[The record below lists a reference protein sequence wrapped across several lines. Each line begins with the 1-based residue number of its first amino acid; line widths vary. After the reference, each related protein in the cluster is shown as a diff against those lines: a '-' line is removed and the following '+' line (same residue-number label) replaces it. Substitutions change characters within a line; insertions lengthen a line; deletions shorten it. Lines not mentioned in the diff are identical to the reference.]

1 MNSVHD
7 ETMLDL
13 ASLYALEALEP
24 GTDEWRTIRE
34 HLSGCAICQDEYR
47 VARAGASAVALSV
60 AEAPPPALRARIL
73 SALPARTASSN
84 VVLLRR
90 RQLFVALATAAAIL
104 VGVGAYLSTPT
115 TTTPSAIAPAPTAP
129 HTTTATWIAACA
141 PKLGARCHARGTISA
156 SPSKSMTFAMH
167 GLAALPRGKTYQA
180 WVIAPGASPTP
191 EPTFLPD
198 SRGEGSVV
206 IPVAPRKGLIVAV
219 TVEPAG
225 GSRQP
230 TTTPFLLGK
239 IQ

>member
-13 ASLYALEALEP
+13 ASLYAVDALEP
-24 GTDEWRTIRE
+24 GADEWRAIRE
-34 HLSGCAICQDEYR
+34 HLSGCTICQDEYR

-73 SALPARTASSN
+73 AALPARTASN
-84 VVLLRR
+84 VVPLRR
-90 RQLFVALATAAAIL
+90 RFFLTLATAAAIL

-115 TTTPSAIAPAPTAP
+115 TTTPSAVAPIPTASK
-129 HTTTATWIAACA
+129 TSTLTWTAACA
-141 PKLGARCHARGTISA
+141 PKLGPRCHANGTISA
-156 SPSKSMTFAMH
+156 SPSRSMTFAMH

-191 EPTFLPD
+191 EPTFLSD

-225 GSRQP
+225 GSRKP
-230 TTTPFLLGK
+230 TTTPFLVGK

>member
-1 MNSVHD
+1 MSTVHD

-13 ASLYALEALEP
+13 ASLYAIEALEQ
-24 GTDEWRTIRE
+24 GGDEWRLIRA
-34 HLSGCAICQDEYR
+34 HLPECAICQNEYQ
-47 VARAGASAVALSV
+47 VARAGASALALSA
-60 AEAPPPALRARIL
+60 AEAPPAALRARVL
-73 SALPARTASSN
+73 AALPARTAPSN

-90 RQLFVALATAAAIL
+90 RLFVALATAAAIL

-115 TTTPSAIAPAPTAP
+115 TTTPIAAAPTPAASN
-129 HTTTATWIAACA
+129 ATILTWTAACA
-141 PKLGARCHARGTISA
+141 PKLGSRCHAKGTISA

-167 GLAALPRGKTYQA
+167 GLGPLPRGKTYQT

-225 GSRQP
+225 GSRKP